1 MQKDQFYNRS
11 LRYIIE
17 KRETASGLKFML
29 QDYFKTA
36 FFGLI
41 TSFVLA
47 LLISTVFRVWSR
59 PDFNMN
65 KKRAAHAL
73 PTSRFGGLG
82 VGISIILVVL
92 LNDNA
97 WHIEIVLAAFPIFL
111 VGLIEDLGKPIKPG
125 LRLAVGALSAAIF
138 IFFEEHV
145 ITNIGIIGVD
155 AILAYRS
162 ISVVFTI
169 FCIVALINALN
180 FIDGINGLA
189 SGKTMIAA
197 FALFWLANMYYEP
210 YLKLLGIAIFS
221 ATLGLFMLNF
231 PQGRIFLGDAGAYTL
246 GFLLAVSFITLHSK
260 NPEIS
265 AWAIMLIIFW
275 PIVDM
280 AHAILRRRLK
290 HSRADRP
297 DFLHFHHIVMR
308 SLIIYSG
315 GRLTKSVANP
325 LATAIILPLATIPVV
340 LGVIYHE
347 HDIICFT
354 LFCVFAILL
363 GLLHR
368 ILVRLAT
375 LRKLRF

>member
-1 MQKDQFYNRS
+1 
-11 LRYIIE
+11 
-17 KRETASGLKFML
+17 ML
-29 QDYFKTA
+29 QDYFSIA

-41 TSFVLA
+41 TSFVFA
-47 LLISTVFRVWSR
+47 LSISTFFRFWNR
-59 PDFNMN
+59 PDLNIS

-73 PTSRFGGLG
+73 PTSRLGGLG
-82 VGISIILVVL
+82 VGASILLIVL
-92 LNDNA
+92 LNDNV
-97 WHIEIVLAAFPIFL
+97 WHLEIALASFPIFL
-111 VGLIEDLGKPIKPG
+111 AGLMEDFGKPMKPR

-138 IFFEEHV
+138 ILFEEHV
-145 ITNIGIIGVD
+145 IVDIGIIGAD
-155 AILAYRS
+155 KLLAYWP
-162 ISVVFTI
+162 ISVAFTI
-169 FCIVALINALN
+169 FCVVALINALN

-189 SGKTMIAA
+189 SGKTMVAA
-197 FALFWLANMYYEP
+197 FALLLLANQYDEP
-210 YLKLLGIAIFS
+210 NLTLLGTAIFS

-246 GFLLAVSFITLHSK
+246 GFLLAVSFITLQSK

-290 HSRADRP
+290 HNRADRP
-297 DFLHFHHIVMR
+297 DFLHFHHVVMR
-308 SLIIYSG
+308 SLIISSG

-325 LATAIILPLATIPVV
+325 LATAIILPLASIPVA

-347 HDIICFT
+347 RDVVCVT
-354 LFCVFAILL
+354 LFCLFAVLF

-368 ILVRLAT
+368 NLIRLVT
-375 LRKLRF
+375 LRKIRF